1 MLRRL
6 TGLACDTFLA
16 GAGVPSTIPLGEI
29 ESQNAIALK
38 ACLLPADLAAH
49 VVPRRR
55 DGRGC
60 RSMRGRGKLCGAS
73 RVPDNAASQE
83 PRMSLAHV
91 PMVARF
97 GIDVGHYGGNVN
109 FSRDMEYVS
118 EEVLAQK
125 GDGAMPVIVMRRA
138 EFLYH

>member
-1 MLRRL
+1 
-6 TGLACDTFLA
+6 
-16 GAGVPSTIPLGEI
+16 
-29 ESQNAIALK
+29 
-38 ACLLPADLAAH
+38 
-49 VVPRRR
+49 
-55 DGRGC
+55 
-60 RSMRGRGKLCGAS
+60 
-73 RVPDNAASQE
+73 
-83 PRMSLAHV
+83 MSLAHV